1 MNWKIALSTGIFL
14 NKPLLGV
21 LADIKESGFKLVEVS
36 AHPVHFGY
44 KNMDTVKKIRAEMD
58 RLGLC
63 TISMHAPYSELI
75 DITMLRE
82 SDRKRSVAEVE
93 AAIDALTVL
102 GGSKL
107 VIHAGSIVDEANEEI
122 PERLSQSLRSLTEIY
137 DYCLQ
142 SKIKLVIENMLGHL
156 VGGRIEELQ
165 WILARLPQENIGV
178 CIDSGHGF
186 LGGNLMK
193 SIKLFAPYLAL
204 VHAHDNNGTYD
215 DHLPPGEGKIDWP
228 QFLDALYGA
237 GFGGEI
243 VIEVQ
248 GNKKGRSLL
257 KRARQS
263 ACFLKDCSRG
273 KAYSVIIDNCGKGS

>member
-1 MNWKIALSTGIFL
+1 MNWNIALSTGIFL
-14 NKPLLGV
+14 NKPLLGI
-21 LADIKESGFKLVEVS
+21 LADIKEVGFKFVEVS
-36 AHPVHFGY
+36 ARIGHFDY
-44 KNMDTVKKIRAEMD
+44 KNIDEVNKVRAEMD
-58 RLGLC
+58 RLGLY
-63 TISMHAPYSELI
+63 TISMHAPYSESI
-75 DITMLRE
+75 DITMLQE
-82 SDRKRSVAEVE
+82 SDRKSSVAEVE
-93 AAIDALTVL
+93 AAIDALMVL

-107 VIHAGSIVDEANEEI
+107 VIHAGSIVEEANEEI
-122 PERLSQSLRSLTEIY
+122 LERLSQSLRSLTEIY

-186 LGGNLMK
+186 LGGNLVNN
-193 SIKLFAPYLAL
+193 IRAFAPYLAL

-228 QFLDALYGA
+228 QFLYALYGT
-237 GFGGEI
+237 GFDGEI

-248 GNKKGRSLL
+248 HRKKGRSLL
-257 KRARQS
+257 ERARQS
-263 ACFLKDCSRG
+263 ACFLRDCSRG
-273 KAYSVIIDNCGKGS
+273 KPYSVIIDNCGKSS